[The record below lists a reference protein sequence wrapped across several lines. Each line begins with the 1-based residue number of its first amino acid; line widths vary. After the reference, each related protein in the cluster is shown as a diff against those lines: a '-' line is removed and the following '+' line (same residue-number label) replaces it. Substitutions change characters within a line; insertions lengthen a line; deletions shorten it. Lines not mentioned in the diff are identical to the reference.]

1 MTKNINTIMEE
12 DVEQIK
18 KLLAG
23 CIIVVIFIVVG
34 FIFPWG
40 LFFLIPYA
48 LHLYAKHLNERNQIK
63 QFLDSELQGMTQKQI
78 RQKRIELLT
87 ILQNPFA
94 SKTEKD
100 CAKYAIKHIEKNYLK
115 L

>member
-1 MTKNINTIMEE
+1 MEE
-12 DVEQIK
+12 DVGQIK
-18 KLLAG
+18 RLLAG
-23 CIIVVIFIVVG
+23 CAIVFIFIVIG

-40 LFFLIPYA
+40 LFFLVPYA

-63 QFLDSELQGMTQKQI
+63 QFLDYELQGMTQKQI
-78 RQKRIELLT
+78 KKKYMELLT

-115 L
+115 P